1 MNSKETNIKVTDI
14 IKCFLLIP
22 SLVWLL
28 KTNIKVDSSGK
39 RRTKII
45 FDRFL
50 ISTFIGNKKDKVL
63 LIVDVMGIKYKN
75 KIKKKKTKLVEII
88 LFGDDKDNIIAVI
101 MFIILKNKTD
111 IFV

>member
-1 MNSKETNIKVTDI
+1 MKSKETNINVIDI

-45 FDRFL
+45 FDRFF
-50 ISTFIGNKKDKVL
+50 ISIFMGNKKDKVL
-63 LIVDVMGIKYKN
+63 LTVEVIGIKYKN
-75 KIKKKKTKLVEII
+75 KIKKKKIKLVDII
-88 LFGDDKDNIIAVI
+88 LFGDDKDNIIAI
-101 MFIILKNKTD
+101 MILIILKNKTD